1 VIRLTTSL
9 RGRTLLRVAVGTLV
23 SHLLGLV
30 IYLAA
35 NASSISQTREQN
47 VVDQLATLTK
57 VFERLPQD
65 RREEIAN
72 DLTIERKG
80 FRLHLSDKSD
90 VDPMLAPQTDTT
102 AVRRMLS
109 LALGGEID
117 EQVLADYRL
126 LPAEQRDFTSDVDEA
141 NRAIFVNRVAQWF
154 RFRETLTIAVQLSDG
169 VWMNARVR
177 APPFPLFF
185 STGLLLS
192 LSITVI
198 VVFSITA
205 RAINRPLAGL
215 ARFGEAAEALGL
227 DIENA
232 PPLDESGPLEIRQ
245 VARAFNG
252 MRDRVQSL
260 IDDRTRMLAAM
271 SHDFRTPLTRLRLR
285 VEFFPD
291 SPERSKMLR
300 DIADMEEMVSVTL
313 RFINDGVA
321 DEHRE
326 AVDFVSLLSDLSI
339 DLETELPEF
348 ELQGVRSVRVTC
360 APVSIRRAFTNLINN
375 AKQYGHGAEIA
386 VSLAPSEVFVDIR
399 DHGPGVP
406 ESERENVFQPFYRLE
421 PSRSRESGGSGL
433 GLAIARSVIRA
444 HGGDI
449 TLHDAPGGGLLAR
462 VQLPRV

>member
-1 VIRLTTSL
+1 M
-9 RGRTLLRVAVGTLV
+9 
-23 SHLLGLV
+23 LG
-30 IYLAA
+30 
-35 NASSISQTREQN
+35 
-47 VVDQLATLTK
+47 
-57 VFERLPQD
+57 
-65 RREEIAN
+65 
-72 DLTIERKG
+72 
-80 FRLHLSDKSD
+80 
-90 VDPMLAPQTDTT
+90 
-102 AVRRMLS
+102 
-109 LALGGEID
+109 LALGGGGSET
-117 EQVLADYRL
+117 VLADYRL
-126 LPAEQRDFTSDVDEA
+126 LRSELDVAGDPVEGE
-141 NRAIFVNRVAQWF
+141 RTILVDRVAQWF
-154 RFRETLTIAVQLSDG
+154 RIPETLTIAVQLSDG
-169 VWMNARVR
+169 VWLNARIR
-177 APPFPLFF
+177 GRPFASFF

-192 LSITVI
+192 LSLTVI

-215 ARFGEAAEALGL
+215 ARFADAAEALGR

-232 PPLDESGPLEIRQ
+232 PPLDEGGPMEIRQ
-245 VARAFNG
+245 AAHAFNG
-252 MRDRVQSL
+252 MRNRVQSL

-285 VEFFPD
+285 MEFFPD

-321 DEHRE
+321 DEQRE
-326 AVDFVSLLSDLSI
+326 AADFVTLLTDLSI

-348 ELQGVRSVRVTC
+348 ELNGERNVRVTC
-360 APVSIRRAFTNLINN
+360 APVAMRRAFTNLINN
-375 AKQYGHGAEIA
+375 AKQYGHSAEIA
-386 VSLAPSEVFVDIR
+386 VRLTPSAVIVEVR

-433 GLAIARSVIRA
+433 GLAIVRSVIRA

-449 TLHDAPGGGLLAR
+449 TLHDAPGGGLVAR

>member
-1 VIRLTTSL
+1 MIRLTTSL
-9 RGRTLLRVAVGTLV
+9 RGRTLLRVAIGTLV
-23 SHLLGLV
+23 SHLLGLA

-35 NASSISQTREQN
+35 NASSISQALEEN
-47 VVDQLATLTK
+47 VVDQLATL
-57 VFERLPQD
+57 VRLLERVPAD
-65 RREEIAN
+65 RREQIVSQLSA
-72 DLTIERKG
+72 ERKG
-80 FRLHLSDKSD
+80 FRLRLSPRSD
-90 VDPMLAPQTDTT
+90 VDSQQLPQKDT
-102 AVRRMLS
+102 ASVRRMLG
-109 LALGGEID
+109 LALGGDVGET
-117 EQVLADYRL
+117 VLADYRL
-126 LPAEQRDFTSDVDEA
+126 LHSELDVAGDAVESE
-141 NRAIFVNRVAQWF
+141 RAILVDRVAQWF
-154 RFRETLTIAVQLSDG
+154 RIPETLTIAVQLSDG
-169 VWMNARVR
+169 VWLNARIR
-177 APPFPLFF
+177 GRPFASFF

-192 LSITVI
+192 LSLTVI

-215 ARFGEAAEALGL
+215 ARFADAAEALGR

-232 PPLDESGPLEIRQ
+232 PPLDEGGPMEIRQ
-245 VARAFNG
+245 AAHAFNG
-252 MRDRVQSL
+252 MRNRVQSL

-285 VEFFPD
+285 MEFFPD

-321 DEHRE
+321 DEQRE
-326 AVDFVSLLSDLSI
+326 AADFVTLLTDLSI

-348 ELQGVRSVRVTC
+348 ELNGERNVRVTC
-360 APVSIRRAFTNLINN
+360 APVAMRRAFTNLINN
-375 AKQYGHGAEIA
+375 AKQYGHSAEIA
-386 VSLAPSEVFVDIR
+386 VRLTPSAVIVEVR

-433 GLAIARSVIRA
+433 GLAIVRSVIRA

-449 TLHDAPGGGLLAR
+449 TLHDAPGGGLVAR